1 MSASSLPRRNP
12 VAGGHQLSSFRAR
25 RRQARLRLERAGSVL
40 VCVGRSSRGRLGVSL
55 GLAILTTAILVLA
68 GRSLVDSGWPLAHG
82 NPGLVAAASLL
93 FVLAYGFKAYGW
105 HRLFRAN
112 ERPGR
117 LALAAAGGGASIMG
131 VVLPGRFDEMIRIA
145 IVRRYPGCPVGVRG
159 LCLSLL
165 TLGLIDTVALSPLAT
180 AAAAFPGNSPAVR
193 AGFAVIGIGG
203 VVAAA
208 VVLALPRLSGHTRLA
223 RFRLI
228 RWLAPRA
235 TPWREATRA
244 WWLVFISWLIRATAI
259 FLLLSTFG
267 IALSFPLAIMF
278 ICAGAASAAI
288 PIGPAGAATQ
298 VTAGA
303 TLLIVSGVEA
313 GQALGFALAAQA
325 LLIFAGAAIF
335 LAAIA
340 WRTGLHAWSFRP
352 GRAARLATP

>member
-1 MSASSLPRRNP
+1 
-12 VAGGHQLSSFRAR
+12 
-25 RRQARLRLERAGSVL
+25 
-40 VCVGRSSRGRLGVSL
+40 
-55 GLAILTTAILVLA
+55 
-68 GRSLVDSGWPLAHG
+68 
-82 NPGLVAAASLL
+82 
-93 FVLAYGFKAYGW
+93 
-105 HRLFRAN
+105 
-112 ERPGR
+112 
-117 LALAAAGGGASIMG
+117 
-131 VVLPGRFDEMIRIA
+131 
-145 IVRRYPGCPVGVRG
+145 
-159 LCLSLL
+159 
-165 TLGLIDTVALSPLAT
+165 VALSPLAT

-203 VVAAA
+203 VAAAA
-208 VVLALPRLSGHTRLA
+208 VVLGLGRLSGRTRLA

-244 WWLVFISWLIRATAI
+244 WWLVLASWLIRATAI

-303 TLLIVSGVEA
+303 TLLIVSGVET

-325 LLIFAGAAIF
+325 LLIFSGAAIF
-335 LAAIA
+335 LAAVA
-340 WRTGLHAWSFRP
+340 WRTSLHAWSFRP
-352 GRAARLATP
+352 GRATRLAHT

>member
-1 MSASSLPRRNP
+1 MRLR
-12 VAGGHQLSSFRAR
+12 GTKLSSFWAGRRAR
-25 RRQARLRLERAGSVL
+25 LGLGYAKSALMRLGSPRA
-40 VCVGRSSRGRLGVSL
+40 RLGVSL
-55 GLAILTTAILVLA
+55 GIAVVTTAILALA
-68 GRSLVDSGWPLAHG
+68 GRSLVDSGWPLAQG
-82 NPGLVAAASLL
+82 NPLLVAAAGLL
-93 FVLAYGFKAYGW
+93 FVVAYGFKAYGW
-105 HRLFRAN
+105 RRLFRAN
-112 ERPGR
+112 ERPGPF
-117 LALAAAGGGASIMG
+117 ALAAAGGGASIMG

-180 AAAAFPGNSPAVR
+180 AAAVFPGNSPAVR

-203 VVAAA
+203 IAAA
-208 VVLALPRLSGHTRLA
+208 AAILALPRLSERTRLA
-223 RFRLI
+223 RFRLV

-235 TPWREATRA
+235 TPWREATHA
-244 WWLVFISWLIRATAI
+244 WWLVLISWLIRAIAI

-267 IALSFPLAIMF
+267 LGLSFPLAIMF

-313 GQALGFALAAQA
+313 GPALRFALAAQA
-325 LLIFAGAAIF
+325 LLIFSGAAIF
-335 LAAIA
+335 LAAVA
-340 WRTGLHAWSFRP
+340 WRTSLHAWSFRP
-352 GRAARLATP
+352 GRAARLAHTLASV